1 MKNSSSTGGNTDQN
15 TGRNTMLIVFLTV
28 FIDMLGVG
36 ILIPVSP
43 FLVQQFRNDALTV
56 GLLSV
61 SYSIFQ
67 FLAGPALG
75 VISDR
80 YGRRPILLLSL
91 LGTAIGYF
99 VFGLAASLPILFLSR
114 MLDGI
119 TGGNISTAQAAIAD
133 ISKPEDRSRNF
144 GMIGAAF
151 GLGFIIGPALGG
163 LLSQISLQTPAF
175 FAGSLALL
183 NVIAGYF
190 ILPETL
196 PANSRTHGPI
206 TLAAINPF
214 ASLTRAL
221 SLPSIAPLLVAT
233 FAFNFAFAGLQSNFS
248 LFTFARFTWGP
259 GQNAALFAFLGVV
272 GVIMQ
277 GFLVRKMIPKFGDRK
292 LAVVGLMIQTVMY
305 GLMAFAPQAWMLYP
319 IAGMVSVGSAI
330 TTPTLTGMVS
340 NGVSYREQGMILG
353 VVASVNS
360 LTRIFGPLW
369 AGAAFDYI
377 NPGAPYWTGA
387 IWIALALVITI
398 SMRTIVRTAPTMQNT
413 PQTVEH

>member
-1 MKNSSSTGGNTDQN
+1 MKSSPTSPTEKS
-15 TGRNTMLIVFLTV
+15 GRNAMLIVFLTV

-43 FLVQQFRNDALTV
+43 FLVQQYRNDALTV

-61 SYSIFQ
+61 SYSVFQ

-75 VISDR
+75 VLSDR
-80 YGRRPILLLSL
+80 FGRRPVLLLSL

-99 VFGLAASLPILFLSR
+99 IFGFATSLPILFLSR
-114 MLDGI
+114 VLDGI
-119 TGGNISTAQAAIAD
+119 TGGNISTAQATIAD
-133 ISKPEDRSRNF
+133 VSKPEDRSRNF

-163 LLSQISLQTPAF
+163 LLSGISLQAPAF
-175 FAGSLALL
+175 FAGGLSLL

-196 PANSRTHGPI
+196 PVERRTRGPI
-206 TLAAINPF
+206 TLASINPF
-214 ASLTRAL
+214 TSLTRAL
-221 SLPSIAPLLVAT
+221 SIPSIAPLLVAT

-248 LFTFARFTWGP
+248 LFTFARFDWGP

-272 GVIMQ
+272 GVFMQ

-292 LAVVGLMIQTVMY
+292 LAIVGLMIQTAMY
-305 GLMAFAPQAWMLYP
+305 GLLAFAPQGWMLYP
-319 IAGMVSVGSAI
+319 ITGMVSVGSAI

-340 NGVSYREQGMILG
+340 NGVSFREQGMILG
-353 VVASVNS
+353 VTASVNS
-360 LTRIFGPLW
+360 LTRVFGPLW

-387 IWIALALVITI
+387 LWIALALVVTL
-398 SMRTIVRTAPTMQNT
+398 SMRTTAQPAQ
-413 PQTVEH
+413 PPPGVAAAQ

>member
-1 MKNSSSTGGNTDQN
+1 MNSHSASDAGKTS
-15 TGRNTMLIVFLTV
+15 RNALLIVFLTV

-43 FLVQQFRNDALTV
+43 FLVQQYRNDALTV

-61 SYSIFQ
+61 SYSVFQ

-75 VISDR
+75 VLSDR
-80 YGRRPILLLSL
+80 FGRRPVLLLSL

-99 VFGLAASLPILFLSR
+99 IFGFAASLPVLFLSR
-114 MLDGI
+114 ILDGI
-119 TGGNISTAQAAIAD
+119 TGGNISTAQATIAD
-133 ISKPEDRSRNF
+133 VSKPEDRSRNF

-163 LLSQISLQTPAF
+163 LLSQISLQAPAF
-175 FAGSLALL
+175 FAGTLSLL

-196 PANSRTHGPI
+196 PAERRTRGPI
-206 TLAAINPF
+206 TLSAINPF
-214 ASLTRAL
+214 ASLSRAM
-221 SLPSIAPLLVAT
+221 SLPTIAPLLVAT

-248 LFTFARFTWGP
+248 LFTFARFEWGP
-259 GQNAALFAFLGVV
+259 GQNAWLFAFLGVI

-277 GFLVRKMIPKFGDRK
+277 GFLVRRMIPKFGDRR
-292 LAVVGLMIQTVMY
+292 LAIAGLVLQSVMY
-305 GLMAFAPQAWMLYP
+305 GLLAFAPAGWMLYP
-319 IAGMVSVGSAI
+319 ITGLVSVGSAI

-340 NGVSYREQGMILG
+340 NGVSAREQGMILG
-353 VVASVNS
+353 VTGSVNS
-360 LTRIFGPLW
+360 LTRVFGPLW

-387 IWIALALVITI
+387 LWIALALVITL
-398 SMRTIVRTAPTMQNT
+398 SMRTAARAQTNPQGVAPAQ
-413 PQTVEH
+413 